1 MPLFF
6 FDFTSDGL
14 IESDDTG
21 SEFPSLE
28 AAYLDACRS
37 VLEIAFEKL
46 RVRSDPDLDSVEI
59 LDARRRCLMRVPFS
73 EVLRPK
79 PSRSRA
85 LQAQRRQLIGSC
97 QHELTRC
104 KRLKAEISEELG
116 KMQATSSAIRASLA
130 RLQKAPNQ
138 GAYLAPVAT
147 LD

>member
-1 MPLFF
+1 MGQRPNRVLAMPARHRAK
-6 FDFTSDGL
+6 L
-14 IESDDTG
+14 IQNAPLVCPPCG
-21 SEFPSLE
+21 S
-28 AAYLDACRS
+28 
-37 VLEIAFEKL
+37 IAVYH
-46 RVRSDPDLDSVEI
+46 RRPDLAH
-59 LDARRRCLMRVPFS
+59 ARRRCLMRVPFS

-104 KRLKAEISEELG
+104 KRLKAEICEELG
-116 KMQATSSAIRASLA
+116 KMEATSSAIRASLA